1 MSAKAGPNTTHQLPI
16 LAVGLA
22 IHTMTGNGT
31 FETFADPAAMQQVS
45 VFQPTV
51 RYLQRLE
58 ILGPMAALGKL
69 VDCLARAAK
78 ARFPPL
84 ASNAALRP
92 NVKEGLHVNPGAIL
106 DHGNGWL
113 I

>member
-1 MSAKAGPNTTHQLPI
+1 MPAKAGPNATHQLPI

-78 ARFPPL
+78 ARRTGSELSGSTWVEFAL
-84 ASNAALRP
+84 AP
-92 NVKEGLHVNPGAIL
+92 WKE
-106 DHGNGWL
+106 
-113 I
+113 

>member
-1 MSAKAGPNTTHQLPI
+1 MPAKAGPNATHQLPI

-84 ASNAALRP
+84 TPKYSHCSI
-92 NVKEGLHVNPGAIL
+92 GY
-106 DHGNGWL
+106 
-113 I
+113 